1 MGKERELKPRG
12 KGKESYTQLNAE
24 FQRIDRRDKKDFFN
38 EQCKEIEKS
47 MGCERLEISSSKLE
61 IPRDH
66 FMQRW
71 AQ

>member
-1 MGKERELKPRG
+1 MQKRRGVKAKE
-12 KGKESYTQLNAE
+12 KGKEKYIQLNAE
-24 FQRIDRRDKKDFFN
+24 FQRRDRRDKNAFLS
-38 EQCKEIEKS
+38 EQCKEIEKP

-66 FMQRW
+66 FMKRW